1 MSQEQPPVRSR
12 RELRQARDERLE
24 AGQESG
30 TGAPGA
36 VGPASNPA
44 SPKTVAAKPAS
55 QVDTGEPTAAEITG
69 RTRRV
74 ADGPVDSVRTPAGSE
89 RSSQV
94 RARDRAAL
102 RTIKELAEKEGHL
115 AGGGPPTRRQ
125 LRLLQLA
132 AETAPATAA
141 NLIVPASPR
150 TRATPVVGQPGTKP
164 GTKSGDVPAPGK
176 APAASDAPAAKEAA
190 AGKAPAA
197 KEAAGGKA
205 AGKTPVP
212 GDAPAPGKAPAAK
225 EAATGKAAGKAGGE
239 KAAGKAAPAPAP
251 ASGPKRTDPG
261 ADTGAPGPGGQ
272 LPDGMTVEQ
281 ALAARELLARQAHN
295 QLSKM
300 EHIAANDPDAV
311 DPDVLAEQIAMAERA
326 AVLNRR
332 AAAKQKLAAQNGQP
346 APLRNDPS
354 TASNLAMV
362 TPLEF
367 EQVPGVERPVMKRP
381 ATSYVP
387 VVTNPGPRVEDP
399 RKSGGRRPGSSR
411 QRSVPATGRA
421 GVLARA
427 EAAAKGA
434 AEGAAEP
441 ATRAKPAVRPAVVP
455 KPEEEFAGRAP
466 VAANSAYG
474 LDPLDA
480 ATAGLGRARRLR
492 MLQLGVLALGILAL
506 IAGIT
511 LIITG
516 LAG

>member
-30 TGAPGA
+30 TAAPGA
-36 VGPASNPA
+36 VGPASKPA
-44 SPKTVAAKPAS
+44 SPKVVPAQPATRS
-55 QVDTGEPTAAEITG
+55 ATQVDSGGPTAAEITG
-69 RTRRV
+69 RSRRV
-74 ADGPVDSVRTPAGSE
+74 AEGPVDSVRTPAGSE

-115 AGGGPPTRRQ
+115 AAGGPPTRRQ

-141 NLIVPASPR
+141 NQIIPESPR

-164 GTKSGDVPAPGK
+164 GEKPGDTSPASRPATAGK
-176 APAASDAPAAKEAA
+176 PAAGGATDKATGKPAAKAA
-190 AGKAPAA
+190 AGKTAAAKPAPAKPAA
-197 KEAAGGKA
+197 K
-205 AGKTPVP
+205 T
-212 GDAPAPGKAPAAK
+212 APANA
-225 EAATGKAAGKAGGE
+225 
-239 KAAGKAAPAPAP
+239 AAGKAAPAKTAAGTAP
-251 ASGPKRTDPG
+251 VSATGAKDPG
-261 ADTGAPGPGGQ
+261 AGAPGPEDQ

-281 ALAARELLARQAHN
+281 ALAARELLAQQAQN
-295 QLSKM
+295 QLAKM
-300 EHIAANDPDAV
+300 EHIAAYDPDAV
-311 DPDVLAEQIAMAERA
+311 DQDVLAEQIALAERA

-332 AAAKQKLAAQNGQP
+332 AAAKQKLAEQNSQP
-346 APLRNDPS
+346 AAPRNDPT

-399 RKSGGRRPGSSR
+399 RKSGSRRPGTSR
-411 QRSVPATGRA
+411 QRSAQATGRA

-427 EAAAKGA
+427 EAAARGPA
-434 AEGAAEP
+434 APTARRADPAVP
-441 ATRAKPAVRPAVVP
+441 ATRANPAVPAAAAP
-455 KPEEEFAGRAP
+455 ESEEEYAGRTP

-480 ATAGLGRARRLR
+480 ATAGLARARRLR
-492 MLQLGVLALGILAL
+492 MLQLGVLALGLLAL

>member
-12 RELRQARDERLE
+12 RELRQARDERPE
-24 AGQESG
+24 AGQEPG
-30 TGAPGA
+30 AAAPGA
-36 VGPASNPA
+36 VGPASKPV
-44 SPKTVAAKPAS
+44 SRKTGNAS
-55 QVDTGEPTAAEITG
+55 QVDPGEPSAAEITG
-69 RTRRV
+69 RSRRV
-74 ADGPVDSVRTPAGSE
+74 SDAPVDSVRKPGGSE

-102 RTIKELAEKEGHL
+102 RTIKELAEKEGQL
-115 AGGGPPTRRQ
+115 AAGGPPTRRQ
-125 LRLLQLA
+125 LRLMQLA

-150 TRATPVVGQPGTKP
+150 TRATPTVNQPGTRPGAKP
-164 GTKSGDVPAPGK
+164 RATPEAGTPA
-176 APAASDAPAAKEAA
+176 AAKEN
-190 AGKAPAA
+190 P
-197 KEAAGGKA
+197 
-205 AGKTPVP
+205 
-212 GDAPAPGKAPAAK
+212 
-225 EAATGKAAGKAGGE
+225 
-239 KAAGKAAPAPAP
+239 AGKAAQAPATGKVTP
-251 ASGPKRTDPG
+251 ATGKTEAPGSGAPATGADAAPAVPGPKG
-261 ADTGAPGPGGQ
+261 QGPEGQ
-272 LPDGMTVEQ
+272 GPEGMTVEQ

-295 QLSKM
+295 QLAKM

-311 DPDVLAEQIAMAERA
+311 DPDVLAEQIALAERA

-332 AAAKQKLAAQNGQP
+332 AAAKQKLAEQNSPP
-346 APLRNDPS
+346 APPRNDPS

-387 VVTNPGPRVEDP
+387 VVTKPGPRVEDT

-411 QRSVPATGRA
+411 NRAVPETGRA

-427 EAAAKGA
+427 EAAADGA
-434 AEGAAEP
+434 RATP
-441 ATRAKPAVRPAVVP
+441 ASAKPAVPATAA
-455 KPEEEFAGRAP
+455 PEDEEFAGRTP
-466 VAANSAYG
+466 VAASSAYG

-480 ATAGLGRARRLR
+480 ATAGLGRARRLQL
-492 MLQLGVLALGILAL
+492 LQLGVLALGILAL
-506 IAGIT
+506 IAGIV

>member
-12 RELRQARDERLE
+12 RELRQARDERRE
-24 AGQESG
+24 AGPESG
-30 TGAPGA
+30 TAAPGA
-36 VGPASNPA
+36 VGPASNSA
-44 SPKTVAAKPAS
+44 SPEATAAQPSTSAGP
-55 QVDTGEPTAAEITG
+55 GEPTAAEITG
-69 RTRRV
+69 RSRRV
-74 ADGPVDSVRTPAGSE
+74 ADGPVDSVRTPPGAE

-115 AGGGPPTRRQ
+115 AAGGPPTRRQ

-141 NLIVPASPR
+141 NLILPASPR
-150 TRATPVVGQPGTKP
+150 TRANPAVSQPGTKP
-164 GTKSGDVPAPGK
+164 GSESG
-176 APAASDAPAAKEAA
+176 DAPAAGQPSTAKAA
-190 AGKAPAA
+190 AGKAPGETAA
-197 KEAAGGKA
+197 
-205 AGKTPVP
+205 V
-212 GDAPAPGKAPAAK
+212 
-225 EAATGKAAGKAGGE
+225 
-239 KAAGKAAPAPAP
+239 KAAPGP
-251 ASGPKRTDPG
+251 ASDAKGTGAGP
-261 ADTGAPGPGGQ
+261 ATGAPGAGGQ

-281 ALAARELLARQAHN
+281 ALAARELLAQQAQN

-300 EHIAANDPDAV
+300 EHIAAYDPDAV
-311 DPDVLAEQIAMAERA
+311 DPDVLAEQIALAERA

-332 AAAKQKLAAQNGQP
+332 AAAKQKLAEQNSQP
-346 APLRNDPS
+346 APPPNDPS

-399 RKSGGRRPGSSR
+399 RKSGTRRPGSSR

-427 EAAAKGA
+427 EAATKGTA
-434 AEGAAEP
+434 P
-441 ATRAKPAVRPAVVP
+441 MATRTHPAVPPAVAP
-455 KPEEEFAGRAP
+455 KSEEESAGRTP

-492 MLQLGVLALGILAL
+492 MLQLGVLVLGILAL